1 LRNQTPW
8 FILRLQETATSKH
21 SVTDESGPRGNPV
34 PASDG
39 HRAVFL
45 SYASEDAE
53 AAARICTSLRN
64 AGIAVWFDQN
74 ELRGGAAWDHAIR
87 KRIKACALFIPIISG
102 NSRARVEGYF
112 RLEWKLAVDRSH
124 LMAAEKAFL
133 LPVVIDGTHEGDAR
147 VPDKFHEVQWTWLSG
162 GETPPAFVEQVSCLL
177 TLGDHVLPAGAAPAV
192 TGLHGSTVL
201 TTTELARRSRR
212 SMAPAVQS
220 PMRGQNT
227 VSEKSIAVLPFVDM
241 SQNKDQEYFSDGL
254 AEELIG
260 LLTRVPELRVPAR
273 TSCFYFKGKQAT
285 ITEIAQALNVAHVLE
300 GSVRKS
306 GNTIRIAAQL
316 IRADTGF
323 HLWSQTYDRTLDDIF
338 KVQDEIAGSVVR
350 SLSDALLSAQLP
362 ARTAALNS
370 EAYQLYLRGHFHWNR
385 RSPEEFR
392 KAMRFFQQAIAV
404 DPNYAPAFTG
414 LADCYSLLPIYDRMS
429 KATET
434 MPQAKTA
441 ILRAL
446 AIDDNLAEAH
456 ASLGLILA
464 IFDFE
469 WAAAERQYQRAIELN
484 PNSPVP
490 HQWYGELLVNT
501 GRFDAGL
508 AEGRHAVDLDP
519 LSQVANLALA
529 IQLNSARRY
538 DEAIAQLQKTL
549 TLGRNFADTNY
560 FLFEAYANKGL
571 YQEAVAVYARQK
583 QLDGEPATE
592 VDAFKDVVA
601 KDSWPGF
608 LLHRIRSL
616 EAQEQPDCDEITSF
630 YARAGD
636 LDRAFAWLEKSY
648 ASRSARLTHLKV
660 DARYDN
666 LRADPRFADML
677 RRVGLGS

>member
-1 LRNQTPW
+1 
-8 FILRLQETATSKH
+8 
-21 SVTDESGPRGNPV
+21 VTDESGPRGDSV
-34 PASDG
+34 PAPDG

-45 SYASEDAE
+45 SYASEDTE
-53 AAARICTSLRN
+53 AAARICTGLRN
-64 AGIAVWFDQN
+64 SGIEVWFDQN
-74 ELRGGAAWDHAIR
+74 ELRGGAAWDSAIKKQIR
-87 KRIKACALFIPIISG
+87 TCALFVPIISA
-102 NSRARVEGYF
+102 NSRARGEGYF
-112 RLEWKLAVDRSH
+112 RFEWKLAVDRSH

-133 LPVVIDGTHEGDAR
+133 LPVVIDATDEVDAR
-147 VPDKFHEVQWTWLSG
+147 VPEKFHEVQWTWLSD
-162 GETPPAFVEQVSCLL
+162 GETSPAFVEQVSRLL
-177 TLGDHVLPAGAAPAV
+177 AFGGYVPAGAAPA
-192 TGLHGSTVL
+192 T
-201 TTTELARRSRR
+201 SRP
-212 SMAPAVQS
+212 MAPAAPTPSV
-220 PMRGQNT
+220 GQNPC
-227 VSEKSIAVLPFVDM
+227 SEQSIAVLPFVDM

-254 AEELIG
+254 TEELIG

-273 TSCFYFKGKQAT
+273 TSCFYFKSKQTT
-285 ITEIAQALNVAHVLE
+285 ITEIARALNVAHVLE
-300 GSVRKS
+300 GSVRKA

-338 KVQDEIAGSVVR
+338 KVQDEIAASVVH
-350 SLSDALLSAQLP
+350 SLCDALLSAALP
-362 ARTAALNS
+362 ARTASLNS

-392 KAMRFFQQAIAV
+392 KAITFFQQAIAV
-404 DPNYAPAFTG
+404 DPDYALAFTG
-414 LADCYSLLPIYDRMS
+414 LADCYSLLPIYDRQS

-464 IFDFE
+464 IFDFD
-469 WAAAERQYQRAIELN
+469 WLAAERQYQRAIELS

-490 HQWYGELLVNT
+490 HQRYGELLVNT

-538 DEAIAQLQKTL
+538 DEAIEQLQKTL
-549 TLGRNFADTNY
+549 TLGRNFADTHY
-560 FLFEAYANKGL
+560 FLFEAYANKGM
-571 YQEAVAVYARQK
+571 YQEAVAAYARQK

-592 VDAFKDVVA
+592 VDSFKEVFA
-601 KDSWPGF
+601 KDSWRGF
-608 LLHRIRSL
+608 LQLRIRSL
-616 EAQEQPDCDEITSF
+616 EAQGQPDPDEIASF
-630 YARAGD
+630 YARAGE

-648 ASRSARLTHLKV
+648 AGRSARLTHLKV
-660 DARYDN
+660 NARYDN
-666 LRADPRFADML
+666 LRTDPRFADML

>member
-1 LRNQTPW
+1 
-8 FILRLQETATSKH
+8 
-21 SVTDESGPRGNPV
+21 VTDESGPKGDPV

-53 AAARICTSLRN
+53 AAARICASLRH
-64 AGIAVWFDQN
+64 AGIEVWFDQN
-74 ELRGGAAWDHAIR
+74 ELRGGAAWDSAI
-87 KRIKACALFIPIISG
+87 KKQIKTCALFIPIISA

-112 RLEWKLAVDRSH
+112 RFEWKLAVDRSH

-133 LPVVIDGTHEGDAR
+133 LPAVIDGTDEVDAR

-162 GETPPAFVEQVSCLL
+162 GQTSAAFVEQVSRLL
-177 TLGDHVLPAGAAPAV
+177 ALGEYVPPAV
-192 TGLHGSTVL
+192 PSPVL
-201 TTTELARRSRR
+201 
-212 SMAPAVQS
+212 Q
-220 PMRGQNT
+220 QNPC
-227 VSEKSIAVLPFVDM
+227 SEQSIAVLPFVDM

-254 AEELIG
+254 TEELIG

-273 TSCFYFKGKQAT
+273 TSCFYFKSKQAT
-285 ITEIAQALNVAHVLE
+285 ISDIARALNVAHVLE
-300 GSVRKS
+300 GSVRKA
-306 GNTIRIAAQL
+306 GNTIRIAVQL
-316 IRADTGF
+316 IRADTGY

-350 SLSDALLSAQLP
+350 SLCDALLSATLP
-362 ARTAALNS
+362 TRSASLNS

-392 KAMRFFQQAIAV
+392 KAIAFFQQAIAV
-404 DPNYAPAFTG
+404 EPDYALAFTG
-414 LADCYSLLPIYDRMS
+414 LANCYSLLPIYDRLS
-429 KATET
+429 RATET
-434 MPQAKTA
+434 MPQARTA
-441 ILRAL
+441 ILKAL
-446 AIDDNLAEAH
+446 AIDDGLAEAH

-464 IFDFE
+464 LFDFE
-469 WAAAERQYQRAIELN
+469 WVAAERQYQRAIELS

-501 GRFDAGL
+501 GRLDAGL
-508 AEGRHAVDLDP
+508 AEGRRAVDLDP
-519 LSQVANLALA
+519 LSQVANLALG

-560 FLFEAYANKGL
+560 FLFEAYANRGL
-571 YQEAVAVYARQK
+571 HQEAVAAYARQK

-592 VDAFKDVVA
+592 VAAFKEVFA
-601 KDSWPGF
+601 RESWPGF
-608 LLHRIRSL
+608 LQLRIRSL
-616 EAQEQPDCDEITSF
+616 EAQGQPDCDEIASF
-630 YARAGD
+630 HARVGD

-648 ASRSARLTHLKV
+648 AGRSARLTHLKV

-666 LRADPRFADML
+666 LRADARFADLL

>member
-21 SVTDESGPRGNPV
+21 SVTDESGPGGNPV

-64 AGIAVWFDQN
+64 AGIAVWFDKN
-74 ELRGGAAWDHAIR
+74 ELRGGAAWDSAIR
-87 KRIKACALFIPIISG
+87 KRIKTCALFIAIISG

-133 LPVVIDGTHEGDAR
+133 LPVVIDGTPESDAR

-162 GETPPAFVEQVSCLL
+162 GETPPAFVEQVAHLL
-177 TLGDHVLPAGAAPAV
+177 TLGEHVLPAGAAPAV
-192 TGLHGSTVL
+192 TA
-201 TTTELARRSRR
+201 TTEVARGPRRSI
-212 SMAPAVQS
+212 APAVQS
-220 PMRGQNT
+220 PLPVQNPC
-227 VSEKSIAVLPFVDM
+227 SEQSIAVLPFVDM

-350 SLSDALLSAQLP
+350 ALCDALLRLP
-362 ARTAALNS
+362 ARTASLNP

-392 KAMRFFQQAIAV
+392 KAIRFFQQAIAV
-404 DPNYAPAFTG
+404 DPNYATAFTG
-414 LADCYSLLPIYDRMS
+414 LADCYSLLPIYDRLS
-429 KATET
+429 SATET
-434 MPQAKTA
+434 MPQARAA

-456 ASLGLILA
+456 ASWGLILA

-508 AEGRHAVDLDP
+508 AQGRHAVDLDP
-519 LSQVANLALA
+519 LSQVANLALG

-608 LLHRIRSL
+608 LQHRIRSL
-616 EAQEQPDCDEITSF
+616 EAHERPDSDEIASF
-630 YARAGD
+630 YARVGE

-648 ASRSARLTHLKV
+648 ASRSAKLTHLKV

-666 LRADPRFADML
+666 LRADARFADML